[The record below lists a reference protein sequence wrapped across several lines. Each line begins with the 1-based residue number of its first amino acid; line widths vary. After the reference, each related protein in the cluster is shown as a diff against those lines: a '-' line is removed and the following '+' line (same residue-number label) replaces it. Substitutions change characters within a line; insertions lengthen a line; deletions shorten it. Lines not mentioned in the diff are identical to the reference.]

1 MGITQTFMKATEF
14 EFRNRFWLIGLIFW
28 LAFSTYGFDH
38 VVVAQAIAD
47 RLARPGGLSADSI
60 VRIVL
65 ACGTFLITCA
75 CLIRTWATAYLRS
88 EVVHDANLHS
98 EALVADGPYRHVRNP
113 LYLGNI
119 LLALGMGMI
128 TSRTGFVILVGGMT
142 LFVLRLIGREEAQL
156 EHEQGERFREFC
168 RRVPRLFP
176 ALLPRVPAGGLQPRW
191 GQAFVGEIFIW
202 GFFFGMFAFTI
213 TLKIALLW
221 ILVAAGIIFRIV
233 HGSVEPRHRKT

>member
-1 MGITQTFMKATEF
+1 MKATEF
-14 EFRNRFWLIGLIFW
+14 EFRYRFWLIGLIFW

-38 VVVAQAIAD
+38 VDITQAIAD
-47 RLARPGGLSADSI
+47 RFAHPGGLDADSL
-60 VRIVL
+60 VRIVFV
-65 ACGTFLITCA
+65 CGTLLVAGA

-88 EVVHDANLHS
+88 EVVHDSNLHS
-98 EALVADGPYRHVRNP
+98 ESLVADGPYRRVRNP

-119 LLALGMGMI
+119 FLALGMGTI
-128 TSRTGFVILVGGMT
+128 TSRTGFVILVGGMI

-156 EHEQGERFREFC
+156 DVEHGERFREFC
-168 RRVPRLFP
+168 RRVPRLWP

-202 GFFFGMFAFTI
+202 GFFVGMLAFAI

-221 ILVAAGIIFRIV
+221 IFVAAGILFRILLS
-233 HGSVEPRHRKT
+233 SVQSRQGKTGTR

>member
-1 MGITQTFMKATEF
+1 MKATDF

-28 LAFSTYGFDH
+28 IAFSAYGFDH

-47 RLARPGGLSADSI
+47 QLARPGGLDPDSI

-65 ACGTFLITCA
+65 VCGTLLVACA
-75 CLIRTWATAYLRS
+75 CLIRTWATAYLRT

-98 EALVADGPYRHVRNP
+98 EALVADGPYRRVRNP

-119 LLALGMGMI
+119 LLAAGMGTI
-128 TSRTGFVILVGGMT
+128 ASRTGFVILVSGMT

-156 EHEQGERFREFC
+156 DQEQGERFREFC
-168 RRVPRLFP
+168 RRVPRLWP
-176 ALLPRVPAGGLQPRW
+176 ALLPRLPAGGIQPRW

-202 GFFFGMFAFTI
+202 GFFFGMLAFTI
-213 TLKIALLW
+213 TLKIAFLW
-221 ILVAAGIIFRIV
+221 ILVAAGIMFRV
-233 HGSVEPRHRKT
+233 LLGFVQGRRSKTGKPL